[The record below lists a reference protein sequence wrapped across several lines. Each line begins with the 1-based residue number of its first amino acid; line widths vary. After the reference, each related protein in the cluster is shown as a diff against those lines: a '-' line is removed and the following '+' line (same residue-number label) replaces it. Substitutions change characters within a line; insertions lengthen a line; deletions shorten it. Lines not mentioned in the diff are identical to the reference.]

1 MFATSDAHQSP
12 LRTFI
17 CWMQKYHSK
26 QPVVEVRMCG
36 SDVELLRGYMPGM
49 EERGVDHAVNEADE

>member
-1 MFATSDAHQSP
+1 
-12 LRTFI
+12 
-17 CWMQKYHSK
+17 MQKYHSK